1 MYMKKKKILIFEDE
15 WPTIRG
21 SFEMANI
28 YAFEGILDFGV
39 KAKSQ
44 DASFDDWS
52 NQYLAVFVD
61 ITLAKNTRLDGY
73 SILKKIKEENL
84 MSLDRVFVLTGNSKL
99 PDKLKEIGLNP
110 KNFQIIYKP
119 LGFDELVKYLR
130 VIVHE

>member
-1 MYMKKKKILIFEDE
+1 MEKKKILIFEDE

-28 YAFEGILDFGV
+28 YAFEGILDFDV
-39 KAKSQ
+39 KPKFQ

-84 MSLDRVFVLTGNSKL
+84 ISLDRVFVLTGNSKL

-110 KNFQIIYKP
+110 KDFQIIYKP
-119 LGFDELVKYLR
+119 LGFDELAKYLR
-130 VIVHE
+130 VILHE

>member
-28 YAFEGILDFGV
+28 YAFEGILDFDV

-52 NQYLAVFVD
+52 NQYPSS
-61 ITLAKNTRLDGY
+61 G
-73 SILKKIKEENL
+73 
-84 MSLDRVFVLTGNSKL
+84 
-99 PDKLKEIGLNP
+99 
-110 KNFQIIYKP
+110 
-119 LGFDELVKYLR
+119 
-130 VIVHE
+130 